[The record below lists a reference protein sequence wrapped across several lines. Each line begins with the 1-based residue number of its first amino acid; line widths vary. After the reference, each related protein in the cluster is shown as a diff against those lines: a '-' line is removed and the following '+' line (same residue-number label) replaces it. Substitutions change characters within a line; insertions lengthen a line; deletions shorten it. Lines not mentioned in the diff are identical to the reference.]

1 MNSDCRGTSILVDIE
16 EQRTHLSS
24 CPKKLESRKD
34 KRKIIFL
41 HQKSGSRVWIPEAG
55 NKKVSSTIAPT
66 LETVSN
72 AYMEAL
78 SSRRQLSPQ
87 EERFETLDS

>member
-1 MNSDCRGTSILVDIE
+1 MVDIE

-66 LETVSN
+66 LEIISKTYMEGLSRQRQTVSP
-72 AYMEAL
+72 
-78 SSRRQLSPQ
+78 RR
-87 EERFETLDS
+87 EI